1 MRFFGYFWG
10 MELLKHPL
18 LNGPRRVNGKKA
30 PTCEGPKLDDN
41 LPRLFALWMDA
52 RAKKHALEVG
62 LEAPARILEPGWPEF
77 DSRKHGLL
85 APPRMRYSRRGQG
98 EPPF

>member
-1 MRFFGYFWG
+1 MA
-10 MELLKHPL
+10 LLKHPL

-30 PTCEGPKLDDN
+30 PTCDGPELDDDV
-41 LPRLFALWMDA
+41 PRLFALWMDA
-52 RAKKHALEVG
+52 RAKKHVSEADLEV
-62 LEAPARILEPGWPEF
+62 PTRIPEPSWPEF

-85 APPRMRYSRRGQG
+85 APPRSRYSRRGEG